1 MSVSGSF
8 IWPGQ
13 HPCVTWG
20 DAHSLCLRCPGSPM
34 SLTQTSHPEYLLSW
48 NVCAGITGSLAKYR
62 CRDEEC
68 DGCQCPESSA
78 PAIFTT
84 WLPVANWDEPAGA
97 LWSRDHSGPIRG
109 LVTGCQVS
117 SLSVII
123 TLRVEGLIIFWYPR
137 IDSPT
142 SQCHGPHPSPGH

>member
-8 IWPGQ
+8 IWPAQ

-20 DAHSLCLRCPGSPM
+20 DAHSLCLRWPGSPM

-68 DGCQCPESSA
+68 DGCQCPESST

-109 LVTGCQVS
+109 RCSLVTW
-117 SLSVII
+117 SLWANQGPVLSGHRRASAPC
-123 TLRVEGLIIFWYPR
+123 L
-137 IDSPT
+137 PT
-142 SQCHGPHPSPGH
+142 CPLYLVFIWT